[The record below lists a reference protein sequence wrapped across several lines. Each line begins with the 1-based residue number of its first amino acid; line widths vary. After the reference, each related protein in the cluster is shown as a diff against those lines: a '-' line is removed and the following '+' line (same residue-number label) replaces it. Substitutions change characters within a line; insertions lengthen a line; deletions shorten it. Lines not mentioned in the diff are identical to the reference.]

1 MTRFLGWIF
10 GIFVMA
16 AFCSAAV
23 LALVIN
29 DVSKDLPDYKQL
41 ASWEPA
47 VMSRVHAADGSLLAE
62 YAEERRLFVPVNLI
76 PKLVIEAYISAEDK
90 NFYTH
95 SGLDWRGIAKALF
108 HNTQVKFTGRG
119 TVIGAS
125 TITQQVVKNFL
136 VGDDR
141 TMTRKLREALVVLRM
156 EQAFSKDQIMEL
168 YLNYI
173 NLGFHSYGVA
183 AASLNYFGKP
193 LDELTIEE
201 AAFLAG
207 LPKAPNNYNPVTKYQ
222 KALDRRNYVLNQMHE
237 NKYITDAQL
246 AAALA
251 TPLRVNPRP
260 FGAQLF
266 SAESFAEEARRELVD
281 RYGKTQLD
289 TGGYSIHTTL
299 DPKLQIFARQAVARG
314 LVNLDRQLGWRGA
327 VEHVQD
333 LGADW
338 ANNLAKYHVPPDQ
351 QPWRVA
357 IVLQVSDQA
366 ATIGLQPK
374 TDANGAFTQERDQ
387 GVIPLALMQWARK
400 TLDDD
405 KLGPEIKTAGEVLSV
420 GDVVYVAPS
429 LKKDEFHLVQIPEV
443 EGAMVAMDPHTGRV
457 LAMVGGFSYGASQ
470 FNRAVQAERQP
481 GSSFKPIVYAA
492 ALDNGYTPAS
502 VVLDAPLEI
511 KLQNGEVWK
520 PKNFEKEFLGPSTL
534 RRAIEQSRNTMTVR
548 LAEAM
553 GITKVADLAQ
563 RLGVYDH
570 MPHELAMALG
580 AGETTLLKMTTAYS
594 IFANGGKKVEA
605 TLIDRVQ
612 DRYGKNVWRFDTRE
626 CVGCKVNH
634 YTPGLAEPDL
644 PDNAPQVM
652 SPYTAYQITSMMEG
666 VVERGTGKKL
676 QVVGK
681 PVAGKTGTSNDSKD
695 LWFIG
700 FTPDLAVGVF
710 VGYDNP
716 RSLGGKRTGG
726 EVSAPIVADFMK
738 MALQGKAAVPFR
750 VPRGIELI
758 PIHVNTGVRGVFG
771 EPGVILEAFKPGD
784 EPPSNSV
791 VIGQTLAQGADQ
803 GTVLVPPAG
812 AGQAGQ
818 QGGAIPPAGA
828 PPAVQQQ
835 PVPQSPGG
843 LTNSSGGFY

>member
-16 AFCSAAV
+16 AFCCAAV

-95 SGLDWRGIAKALF
+95 SGLDWRGIAKALV
-108 HNTQVKFTGRG
+108 HNTQVKFTGHG

-141 TMTRKLREALVVLRM
+141 TMTRKLREALVVLRI

-281 RYGKTQLD
+281 RYGKSQLD

-357 IVLQVSDQA
+357 IVLQVADQA

-457 LAMVGGFSYGASQ
+457 LAMVGGFSYGESQ

-605 TLIDRVQ
+605 TLIDRIQ
-612 DRYGKNVWRFDTRE
+612 DRYGKNIWRFDTRE
-626 CVGCKVNH
+626 CVGCKVDH

-771 EPGVILEAFKPGD
+771 EQGVILEAFKPGD

-812 AGQAGQ
+812 AGQDGQ

-835 PVPQSPGG
+835 PVQQSPGG